1 MKPPC
6 ENNISIPG
14 MGQFACPGDVP
25 ICYGGSAEFG
35 TGALASITEMMSLS
49 RHPFKAHK
57 TRHLASFQDWY
68 VRSIVASVPL
78 RNCSSSDTNVCS
90 THSRGVGDSTGTV
103 RGLPVEIDVDH
114 RRGPA
119 PFRMPASRRGT
130 GSGPDSTQ
138 PF

>member
-1 MKPPC
+1 
-6 ENNISIPG
+6 

-35 TGALASITEMMSLS
+35 TGAPASITEN
-49 RHPFKAHK
+49 
-57 TRHLASFQDWY
+57 D
-68 VRSIVASVPL
+68 VPL
-78 RNCSSSDTNVCS
+78 APSLQGTQNKTFSQFPGLVRQVYCRQRAPVRNCSSSDTNVCS

-119 PFRMPASRRGT
+119 
-130 GSGPDSTQ
+130 
-138 PF
+138 